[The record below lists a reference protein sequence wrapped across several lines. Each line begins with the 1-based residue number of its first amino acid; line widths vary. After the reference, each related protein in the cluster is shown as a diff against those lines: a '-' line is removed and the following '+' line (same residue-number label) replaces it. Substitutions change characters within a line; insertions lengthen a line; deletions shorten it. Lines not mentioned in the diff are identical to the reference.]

1 MLQKITHPIYT
12 TRIVIE
18 DNFSNNFKSYNA
30 ISFDVRTHPW
40 KRNSYL
46 LKWRIMRPEAIKHP
60 SVGLNP
66 IQRDLTFKSRQEAR
80 IFLAEL
86 L

>member
-12 TRIVIE
+12 TRIVM
-18 DNFSNNFKSYNA
+18 NNNA

-66 IQRDLTFKSRQEAR
+66 IQRDLTFKSREDAR
-80 IFLAEL
+80 IFLSSL
-86 L
+86 I